1 MLSKSWEGIHLNRA
15 STQRSTDRIALRKAR
30 RSFNVMTV
38 KKDVWLYI
46 LLIPGVLHFIVFKY
60 LPMWGILIA
69 FQDYNAYLGFLDSP
83 WVGLKHFIDF
93 FTNPDFTRLLS
104 NTLLISSYNLIFGF
118 PAPVIMALL
127 LNEIRSQWY
136 KRSIQ
141 TLVYI
146 PHFISWVIVASLTYS
161 LFNSQGVMNKYIV
174 QMGNNAIP
182 FLTSDKAFR
191 GMIIG
196 QTIWKET
203 GFGTIIYLA
212 ALSGVDPQLYEAAV
226 IDGAN
231 RFKQLW
237 HITLPSIKST
247 VITLLILRMGH
258 ILDNGFDQIFLMSNS
273 LNRKVS
279 EVFDVYV
286 YTIGITRGAFSYS
299 TAVGLFKGLIGIVLI
314 YSANYFAKKVGE
326 AGLF

>member
-1 MLSKSWEGIHLNRA
+1 M
-15 STQRSTDRIALRKAR
+15 
-30 RSFNVMTV
+30 
-38 KKDVWLYI
+38 
-46 LLIPGVLHFIVFKY
+46 
-60 LPMWGILIA
+60 
-69 FQDYNAYLGFLDSP
+69 GF
-83 WVGLKHFIDF
+83 KHFTDF
-93 FTNPDFTRLLS
+93 FSNPDFRKLLS
-104 NTLLISSYNLIFGF
+104 NTLIISFYNLVFGF
-118 PAPVIMALL
+118 PAPVIMALM
-127 LNEIRSQWY
+127 LNEIRKEWY
-136 KRSIQ
+136 KRTIQ

-146 PHFISWVIVASLTYS
+146 PHFISWVIIASLTYT
-161 LFNSQGVMNKYIV
+161 LFNSQGVVNRYLL
-174 QMGNNAIP
+174 QMGWEKTVP
-182 FLTSDKAFR
+182 FLTDGEYFR

-212 ALSGVDPQLYEAAV
+212 ALSGVDPQLYEAAI

-247 VITLLILRMGH
+247 VVTLLILRLGH

-299 TAVGLFKGLIGIVLI
+299 TAVGLFKGVIGIILI
-314 YSANYFAKKVGE
+314 YSANWLAKKVGE
-326 AGLF
+326 SGLF